1 MRAVVM
7 REFGTAAVL
16 APEDVQEPRPLAGEV
31 LVRVGAV
38 AVARTRDVATR
49 SGRHPFSSQVTLPHV
64 LGGDFAGVVEEVGPG
79 VDPALAGTPVAVACS
94 ITCGVC
100 EPCLDGREAQCS
112 RLEMLG
118 IHRWGSYAELV
129 TVPAAN
135 AHPLPAGV
143 SMPQAAALA
152 ANGPVGFAQLE
163 VGEVA
168 AGTWVVVTG
177 VTGALGTLLA
187 ALAAGRGARVI
198 GISRRPADVPNELGL
213 EHCLDA
219 ADAELT
225 TSLLELTGGEGVR
238 TVIDNVAAP
247 GVFERYFVSLAPGG
261 RVVFSGAIGSPEL
274 PVLAVPAAV
283 LYLRSLS
290 LLGVRTATP
299 RQVASFW
306 QEVDSGFRLPV
317 SLVEEFPL
325 EQAGAAHERVAGGE
339 GLGTVVLTTSP

>member
-1 MRAVVM
+1 
-7 REFGTAAVL
+7 
-16 APEDVQEPRPLAGEV
+16 
-31 LVRVGAV
+31 V

-64 LGGDFAGVVEEVGPG
+64 LGGDFAGIVEAVGPG
-79 VDPALAGTPVAVACS
+79 VDPALAGIPVAVACS

-129 TVPAAN
+129 TVPASN
-135 AHPLPAGV
+135 AHPLPGGV

-168 AGTWVVVTG
+168 AGKWVVVTG
-177 VTGALGTLLA
+177 VTGALGSLLA
-187 ALAAGRGARVI
+187 ALAASRGARVI
-198 GISRRPADVPNELGL
+198 GISRRPADVPVELGL

-219 ADAELT
+219 ADAALT
-225 TSLLELTGGEGVR
+225 TALLELTGGEGVR

-247 GVFERYFVSLAPGG
+247 GVFERYFAGLAPGG
-261 RVVFSGAIGSPEL
+261 RVVFSGAIGNPEL

-299 RQVASFW
+299 RHVASFW
-306 QEVDSGFRLPV
+306 QAVDSGFRLPD

-325 EQAGAAHERVAGGE
+325 ERAAAAHERVAGGE
-339 GLGTVVLTTSP
+339 GLGTVVLTISG